1 MNIKKYN
8 NNNKCF
14 KLWNFISYLN
24 IFTVI
29 NDFAKCKEY
38 NNNVKFLIQECTM
51 FWIQNCYNHYTFISK
66 KEEKK
71 KKNIRKIS
79 ITFDNNCSFN
89 QNLFL
94 SSKHYLNF

>member
-1 MNIKKYN
+1 MSAIAKNWKRLNIKKYN

-71 KKNIRKIS
+71 KKEHQK
-79 ITFDNNCSFN
+79 
-89 QNLFL
+89 
-94 SSKHYLNF
+94 NFYNFWQ